1 MAILKKTITGLKPNS
16 NYLFTLK
23 PKNSEIAAIDEYPE
37 AIRIKTPVAQ
47 TTMSNIT
54 GLVIAANFQSVM
66 IRFDPVSDIDLDY
79 YEYRLYSTADGSG
92 SILYPKNAA
101 NLTPVET
108 ISGTN
113 KANIFT
119 VAVDNSTTTST
130 TTITSPTLYSVRVRT
145 VSTSGVR
152 GTWSSVSNSSQT
164 PLIAASYIQD
174 LNADKITAGTI
185 GAHEIVLTQ
194 PGSQTSYTAPNGMA
208 VLRSSNY
215 SAGSAGWLVRGDG
228 LAEFN
233 DLTVRSRL
241 DIGGDDA
248 TSFHVDSDGNM
259 WLGAGTSNFSTAPF
273 KVSND
278 GDFRAGSADKYIYF
292 DGTNITFTGNLS
304 GAGGTFTGALSG
316 GTIQIGSGE
325 SVFKADSNG
334 IYLGNET
341 FSSAEF
347 RVTPAGSLT
356 ATSGS
361 VAGWSLSGSQITAGT
376 VVADDSYGQYITLN
390 SSASLVA
397 YRKDFNSGFGEY
409 WTKVDV
415 NSGNPGVTVTGNSN
429 GYNNTSAIR
438 SSNISTRLFIHNE
451 YTSGAGY
458 GKFTATGSHVY
469 FGDGAGSYTMRIVNS
484 ADLYGQGTGGAST
497 LDVLVNS
504 NGTLVAPS
512 SSIRFKEN
520 VNNLNVDYKKIL
532 SIQPV
537 SFFYKDD
544 SEVPEGSQRAV
555 EYGVIAEQVE
565 EAGVP
570 ELVNYK
576 DGVPFSVP
584 YSKMPVFL
592 LEVCRKQQELIED
605 LESRINLLESK

>member
-194 PGSQTSYTAPNGMA
+194 PGSQTSYTAPNRMA
-208 VLRSSNY
+208 VLRSSKY
-215 SAGSAGWLVRGDG
+215 S
-228 LAEFN
+228 
-233 DLTVRSRL
+233 
-241 DIGGDDA
+241 
-248 TSFHVDSDGNM
+248 
-259 WLGAGTSNFSTAPF
+259 
-273 KVSND
+273 
-278 GDFRAGSADKYIYF
+278 
-292 DGTNITFTGNLS
+292 
-304 GAGGTFTGALSG
+304 
-316 GTIQIGSGE
+316 
-325 SVFKADSNG
+325 
-334 IYLGNET
+334 
-341 FSSAEF
+341 
-347 RVTPAGSLT
+347 
-356 ATSGS
+356 
-361 VAGWSLSGSQITAGT
+361 
-376 VVADDSYGQYITLN
+376 
-390 SSASLVA
+390 
-397 YRKDFNSGFGEY
+397 
-409 WTKVDV
+409 
-415 NSGNPGVTVTGNSN
+415 
-429 GYNNTSAIR
+429 
-438 SSNISTRLFIHNE
+438 
-451 YTSGAGY
+451 
-458 GKFTATGSHVY
+458 
-469 FGDGAGSYTMRIVNS
+469 
-484 ADLYGQGTGGAST
+484 
-497 LDVLVNS
+497 
-504 NGTLVAPS
+504 
-512 SSIRFKEN
+512 
-520 VNNLNVDYKKIL
+520 
-532 SIQPV
+532 
-537 SFFYKDD
+537 
-544 SEVPEGSQRAV
+544 
-555 EYGVIAEQVE
+555 
-565 EAGVP
+565 
-570 ELVNYK
+570 
-576 DGVPFSVP
+576 
-584 YSKMPVFL
+584 
-592 LEVCRKQQELIED
+592 
-605 LESRINLLESK
+605 